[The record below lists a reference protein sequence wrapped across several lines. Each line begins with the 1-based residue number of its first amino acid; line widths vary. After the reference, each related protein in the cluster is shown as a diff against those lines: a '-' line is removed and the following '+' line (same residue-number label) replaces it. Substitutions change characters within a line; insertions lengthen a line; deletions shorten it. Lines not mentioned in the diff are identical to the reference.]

1 MDVKEAL
8 TKMPPCSLGKRYV
21 FVTVVGLVT
30 SFAET
35 TLVDQQL
42 MHASG
47 GVNKF
52 RKKEGEKEKKQM
64 SKDARI
70 YCTNE
75 GIRGGKL
82 RK

>member
-52 RKKEGEKEKKQM
+52 RKKEGKREREKK
-64 SKDARI
+64 K
-70 YCTNE
+70 N
-75 GIRGGKL
+75 
-82 RK
+82 

>member
-1 MDVKEAL
+1 MDRQLK
-8 TKMPPCSLGKRYV
+8 YV
-21 FVTVVGLVT
+21 
-30 SFAET
+30 
-35 TLVDQQL
+35 
-42 MHASG
+42 SG